1 MDRRTMDNEMIQWR
15 FLLRYG
21 TRKSLRSKRPLSAAS
36 DTDGSRDISHS
47 RDLAPRDPA
56 PAPPRPATSS
66 PPLPCASP
74 TIYHT

>member
-47 RDLAPRDPA
+47 RDLAPDPA
-56 PAPPRPATSS
+56 PAPPRPATSLL
-66 PPLPCASP
+66 LPCASP